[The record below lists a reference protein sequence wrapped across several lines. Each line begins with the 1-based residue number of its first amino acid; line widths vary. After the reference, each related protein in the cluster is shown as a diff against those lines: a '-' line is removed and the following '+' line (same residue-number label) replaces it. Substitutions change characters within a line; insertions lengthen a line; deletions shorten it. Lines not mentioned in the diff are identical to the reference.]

1 MPENLAI
8 VIGGPTASGKSRL
21 AIDLAL
27 AFDGVVVNADASQVY
42 KSIPVIS
49 AAPSAEDKQKAPH
62 RLYEYLEDEENG
74 NVVSWL
80 EDAAAEIRK
89 ASSAGRTPV
98 VVGGSGLYLD
108 NLINGSTPIPEVDPA
123 VRGEALEIVNGEGVG
138 ALFERLSAVDPEGAA
153 LVNPADATRVR
164 RAFEIFM
171 TTGLSIAE
179 WFKRPMVKKLPEA
192 RFLAI
197 RLLPEKA
204 VLDRRCNLR
213 FDIMTAS
220 GALEEVAG
228 LLARQVS
235 ESLPVMKAKGVP
247 ELAAYLRG
255 ETGFEE
261 AAENAKLHTRQY
273 AKRQLTWFRNKL
285 EADVTLP
292 DCYAGQADFIN
303 DVKKQYN
310 MLQKFA

>member
-1 MPENLAI
+1 M
-8 VIGGPTASGKSRL
+8 
-21 AIDLAL
+21 
-27 AFDGVVVNADASQVY
+27 
-42 KSIPVIS
+42 
-49 AAPSAEDKQKAPH
+49 
-62 RLYEYLEDEENG
+62 
-74 NVVSWL
+74 
-80 EDAAAEIRK
+80 
-89 ASSAGRTPV
+89 
-98 VVGGSGLYLD
+98 
-108 NLINGSTPIPEVDPA
+108 
-123 VRGEALEIVNGEGVG
+123 NGEGVG

-228 LLARQVS
+228 LLARQV
-235 ESLPVMKAKGVP
+235 
-247 ELAAYLRG
+247 RG

-261 AAENAKLHTRQY
+261 AAENAKLHPRQY